1 MVGRDRVTVG
11 KGKESMGDR
20 SEGGRKRLGVSYLP
34 FTIDD
39 LGGAGDNSVGGEERG
54 CDRTKEGDR

>member
-1 MVGRDRVTVG
+1 MTVG

-20 SEGGRKRLGVSYLP
+20 SEERRKRLGVSYLP

-39 LGGAGDNSVGGEERG
+39 LGGAGDNSVGREERG

>member
-1 MVGRDRVTVG
+1 MTVG

-20 SEGGRKRLGVSYLP
+20 SEERRKRLGVSYLP

-39 LGGAGDNSVGGEERG
+39 LGGAGDDSVGREERG
-54 CDRTKEGDR
+54 WDRTKEGDQ